1 MSESLEERFN
11 KLLIALNR
19 LAIQVS
25 RHNGYIAEIGTR
37 VNQHT
42 DSLSDIADILESSI
56 PPESYPNYNKSPVV
70 IKLLADGDNVVSCPK
85 FLERR
90 P

>member
-25 RHNGYIAEIGTR
+25 RHNSCIIELGTR
-37 VNQHT
+37 VNKHT
-42 DSLSDIADILESSI
+42 DSLGDIYNILKSSI
-56 PPESYPNYNKSPVV
+56 PPESFPTYNKSPVV
-70 IKLLADGDNVVSCPK
+70 IKLLAYGDNVVSCPK
-85 FLERR
+85 FLERK